1 MATGQKTVYLFS
13 HNCRGLLIICANLHK
28 KYQFQND
35 CTKNL
40 AIPTGISDQFLGLK
54 GCWFRV
60 TGAESTGWRYLF
72 ILERMDCLQQTN
84 GISNALG
91 SFVFLIHPFP
101 MVPSPRP
108 LSHGARAILR
118 THHRK
123 NNLGFFA
130 CINKL
135 SRHYSCPLLTVH
147 QLRYAR
153 IAIGVRPYR
162 NWSTT
167 VSQLEYGGQMALTAP
182 KKRSFASQKGQ
193 EITRVPSLAI
203 PVRQW

>member
-1 MATGQKTVYLFS
+1 MCKLTQKIPISRRLYQKSCYPNWYF
-13 HNCRGLLIICANLHK
+13 RPIPGPKRLLVQGYRRRI
-28 KYQFQND
+28 D
-35 CTKNL
+35 GME
-40 AIPTGISDQFLGLK
+40 IPF
-54 GCWFRV
+54 
-60 TGAESTGWRYLF
+60 F
-72 ILERMDCLQQTN
+72 ILDRMDCLQQTN

-101 MVPSPRP
+101 MAPSPRP

-182 KKRSFASQKGQ
+182 KKRSFDSQKGQ

>member
-1 MATGQKTVYLFS
+1 MGSVSLAPWANGGMGTIGDTRSVSGLHEGSQSAIGDGGQGDGV
-13 HNCRGLLIICANLHK
+13 
-28 KYQFQND
+28 
-35 CTKNL
+35 
-40 AIPTGISDQFLGLK
+40 
-54 GCWFRV
+54 
-60 TGAESTGWRYLF
+60 
-72 ILERMDCLQQTN
+72 
-84 GISNALG
+84 
-91 SFVFLIHPFP
+91 
-101 MVPSPRP
+101 
-108 LSHGARAILR
+108 RAILR

-182 KKRSFASQKGQ
+182 KKRSFDSQKRQ